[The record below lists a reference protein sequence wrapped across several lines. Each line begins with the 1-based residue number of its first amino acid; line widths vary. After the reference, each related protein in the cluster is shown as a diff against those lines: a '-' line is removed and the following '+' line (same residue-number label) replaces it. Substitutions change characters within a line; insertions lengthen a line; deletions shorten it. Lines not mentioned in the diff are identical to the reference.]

1 MICIIEETR
10 MSDKTWNWHITY
22 SRPIPKLMSALLL
35 VKINEHFNVAPF
47 DFEYLYE
54 SNDFKGL
61 NLEPIT
67 TISLSNV
74 YQCIGFAKFM
84 KSLTN
89 ELGLLMNVKLDKFNT
104 KFIEK
109 TLKEDNIKFTYY
121 R

>member
-10 MSDKTWNWHITY
+10 ISGKAWNWHITY

-35 VKINEHFNVAPF
+35 IKINEHFNAAPF
-47 DFEYLYE
+47 DFEYFYK
-54 SNDFKGL
+54 SNYFKGL
-61 NLEPIT
+61 KLEPIT

-74 YQCIGFAKFM
+74 DQCIGFAKFM
-84 KSLTN
+84 KDLTN
-89 ELGLLMNVKLDKFNT
+89 ELGLLMNVKLDMFNT

-109 TLKEDNIKFTYY
+109 ALKEDNVKFTYY